1 MRWGTSIDRF
11 LRSIRRGG
19 ALFLVNPLG
28 FTSHAEAEE
37 LGITVSVTQ
46 VRSNGAQLAQAGR
59 AADGTVKVIVDS
71 TFPLA
76 EAARAHERAAKGN
89 IQGKIAL
96 TVA

>member
-1 MRWGTSIDRF
+1 
-11 LRSIRRGG
+11 
-19 ALFLVNPLG
+19 
-28 FTSHAEAEE
+28 
-37 LGITVSVTQ
+37 VSVTQ

-59 AADGTVKVIVDS
+59 LLADGTVKVIVDS